1 MSLLQALAYF
11 FKEAGLNIARSA
23 KVSLLAVVTIAVS
36 LYVGGVFLLFSANLA
51 GRLEAWRSE
60 ALVTVYLEPNA
71 APGEIEPLR
80 RTASETAWTTAVE
93 TVSPEQAARRFGE
106 LFPSLA
112 DLVVAEGGAASAASA
127 RLPASLEI
135 SYDPAAAGTA
145 DFERWLETLSAAP
158 AASMVDDDR
167 DWLRQL
173 ETVLGVARVVGW
185 TLGGVLLAAAVLT
198 SASVI
203 RLTAYIHRDE
213 IAIMRLVG
221 ATEFYIRGPFYTEGL
236 LQGLLGAG
244 AALAGLLSTYAF
256 LTGGEPSLVTSV
268 LASRFLTGPQ
278 IAALLA
284 VGALAGL
291 TGAVVSLRREMPPA
305 SAVDEAPVEA

>member
-11 FKEAGLNIARSA
+11 FKEAGLNIVRSA

-36 LYVGGVFLLFSANLA
+36 LYVGGVFLLFSTNLA

-60 ALVTVYLEPNA
+60 ALVTIYLEPDA
-71 APGEIEPLR
+71 APEQIEPLR
-80 RTASETAWTTAVE
+80 QTALETAWTTTVE

-112 DLVVAEGGAASAASA
+112 DLVAEGGAASPANT

-135 SYDPAAAGTA
+135 AYDPAAVGSAG
-145 DFERWLETLSAAP
+145 FERWLETLGAAP
-158 AASMVDDDR
+158 AVTMVDDDR

-173 ETVLGVARVVGW
+173 ETVLGVARVIGW

-268 LASRFLTGPQ
+268 LASRFLTGLQ
-278 IAALLA
+278 IASLLGA
-284 VGALAGL
+284 GALAGL

-305 SAVDEAPVEA
+305 SAAEEPVES